1 MGIIEFSYCI
11 FNFYRFQIVTLIIL
25 LHILTVLLTV
35 SQLITI
41 NIWFCCFINP
51 TWRSSLDIAM
61 HSLLMR

>member
-11 FNFYRFQIVTLIIL
+11 FDFYRVQIVTLIIF
-25 LHILTVLLTV
+25 LHVLTVLLAI

-41 NIWFCCFINP
+41 NIWFCCFIDP
-51 TWRSSLDIAM
+51 SWSSPLNIAM